1 MQHPSQP
8 IQDTY
13 LYRISPTRHALG
25 LALCLALAIIVAYF
39 AAVNK
44 EGLTGFKSA
53 SFSVAEASIIFFGV
67 AVLFLIGAIC
77 CVIMLKRS
85 LDGPASLMLGA
96 LSLSAP
102 RASLKGDMLSIP
114 YTSINKVTLHSVQN
128 QQMVVID
135 SAVGQSRVSSIGF
148 ASDVEFESFYQG
160 LTAKVGR
167 SQKT

>member
-1 MQHPSQP
+1 MQHPPQP
-8 IQDTY
+8 VQGTF
-13 LYRISPTRHALG
+13 LYRISPTRHAVG
-25 LALCLALAIIVAYF
+25 LALCLALAITVAYF

-44 EGLTGFKSA
+44 EGLIGFKST
-53 SFSVAEASIIFFGV
+53 SFSAAEASIIFFGV
-67 AVLFLIGAIC
+67 AALFSIGAVC

-85 LDGPASLMLGA
+85 LEGPESLTLGA

-114 YTSINKVTLHSVQN
+114 YTSIKQVTLHSVQN

-148 ASDVEFESFYQG
+148 VSEVEFESFYQG
-160 LTAKVGR
+160 LVTKVGR
-167 SQKT
+167 SPKT